1 MPVAVAI
8 QTGGLS
14 TFLTFGNWGKS
25 LYSHRLAPVF
35 SPDPAP
41 VARIIDIAPRAETPV
56 ASIADKRVL
65 AYGRPE
71 RPGLAP
77 RLWMA
82 AQPTGQTIDL
92 TV

>member
-1 MPVAVAI
+1 MPVALAI

-14 TFLTFGNWGKS
+14 TFLTFGNWGKA
-25 LYSHRLAPVF
+25 LYSHRLAPVLWTE
-35 SPDPAP
+35 PQP
-41 VARIIDIAPRAETPV
+41 ARIIDIAPSAKTPV
-56 ASIADKRVL
+56 APIADKRVL

>member
-25 LYSHRLAPVF
+25 LYSHRLAPVLWTE
-35 SPDPAP
+35 PEPAH
-41 VARIIDIAPRAETPV
+41 VIDIAPAAANP
-56 ASIADKRVL
+56 APSIADTRVL
-65 AYGRPE
+65 AYSRPD
-71 RPGLAP
+71 RPGQSP

>member
-25 LYSHRLAPVF
+25 LYSHRLAPVL
-35 SPDPAP
+35 SSQAEPAK
-41 VARIIDIAPRAETPV
+41 VIDVAPRAAAPTAAV
-56 ASIADKRVL
+56 ADTRVL
-65 AYGRPE
+65 AYNRPE

-82 AQPTGQTIDL
+82 AQPLGQTVDL